1 MIQTHPLL
9 YPGDNRHSSTL
20 PTSFSPTH
28 SIPPPPSSTNL
39 ARTSIYSRM
48 VYPSSMPRFQGSQL
62 WPNRCSYGVSLA
74 PTVTAIPWTHTTQRL
89 STGEKTAS
97 RSQQETPETN
107 FVLELSQLFKA
118 FAEKTS
124 LESVGLKA
132 IMALSTFVL
141 QKPFRPSKAKV
152 HASCLTRRLVL
163 WKDSNLN
170 DLVLEGQAI
179 QSRLPKYPP
188 PMLTNSYPAH
198 LPTGCLQ
205 AIQRPPY
212 ASSRIRPKVMS

>member
-1 MIQTHPLL
+1 MGSVWRRQLLPFPGRILRRGCPLEKKL
-9 YPGDNRHSSTL
+9 LQG
-20 PTSFSPTH
+20 
-28 SIPPPPSSTNL
+28 PS
-39 ARTSIYSRM
+39 RKR
-48 VYPSSMPRFQGSQL
+48 Q
-62 WPNRCSYGVSLA
+62 
-74 PTVTAIPWTHTTQRL
+74 
-89 STGEKTAS
+89 KK
-97 RSQQETPETN
+97 N

-124 LESVGLKA
+124 LESMGLKA
-132 IMALSTFVL
+132 ITALSIFVL

-198 LPTGCLQ
+198 LPTGCWQ